1 MRKRY
6 KPKKQ
11 TPYWR
16 VNMNI
21 HAPKVRVI
29 GENGKQLGVL
39 TIREAL
45 EKAKEAELDLVEIAP
60 KANPPVTKI
69 IEFGKFKY
77 LEEKK
82 LKAQKK
88 KTKSSETKEV
98 RFSPFIGEA
107 DYKTRLART
116 RGFLAEK
123 NKVRMVVKFKG
134 RQMGSKQFGYKLIER
149 MLADLGDSVTI
160 DMNPKFVGRHLTT
173 VISPMTKVNKKM
185 KTENRLPKTD

>member
-1 MRKRY
+1 
-6 KPKKQ
+6 
-11 TPYWR
+11 
-16 VNMNI
+16 MNI

-39 TIREAL
+39 TITEAL

-60 KANPPVTKI
+60 KAVPPVVKI
-69 IEFGKFKY
+69 IKFGKFKY

-107 DYKTRLART
+107 DYNTRLGRIKE
-116 RGFLAEK
+116 FLAEK
-123 NKVRMVVKFKG
+123 NKVRRVVKFKG

-173 VISPMTKVNKKM
+173 VISPISKAKQKTRVGEQKSESKK
-185 KTENRLPKTD
+185 L

>member
-1 MRKRY
+1 
-6 KPKKQ
+6 
-11 TPYWR
+11 
-16 VNMNI
+16 MNI

-29 GENGKQLGVL
+29 GENGKQLGIL
-39 TIREAL
+39 TVEEALKKAREA
-45 EKAKEAELDLVEIAP
+45 KLDLVEIAP
-60 KANPPVTKI
+60 KAVPPVVKI

-98 RFSPFIGEA
+98 RFSPFIGKA
-107 DYKTRLART
+107 DYDTRLTRT
-116 RGFLAEK
+116 KEFLKEK

-149 MLADLGDSVTI
+149 MLTDLGDSVTI

-173 VISPMTKVNKKM
+173 VISPINKSRRAGKQESIS
-185 KTENRLPKTD
+185 KKNEKI